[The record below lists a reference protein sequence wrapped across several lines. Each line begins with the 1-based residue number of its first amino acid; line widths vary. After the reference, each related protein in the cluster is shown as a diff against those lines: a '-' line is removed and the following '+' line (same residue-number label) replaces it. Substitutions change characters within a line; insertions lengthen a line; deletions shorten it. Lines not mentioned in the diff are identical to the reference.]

1 MGVGYTKVAFVM
13 MSKLQ
18 AGDSSTPTA
27 THRLAPVLWP
37 AFLAAGLMEMLVFA
51 FVSPSE
57 LHWGQAFRGLPP
69 AGIYTLAFFAFWGV
83 TSLSS
88 WLTLALSVPR
98 AQLNPHATQ
107 D

>member
-1 MGVGYTKVAFVM
+1 MDKPQVADL
-13 MSKLQ
+13 SK
-18 AGDSSTPTA
+18 PTA
-27 THRLAPVLWP
+27 LRRLVTVLWP
-37 AFLAAGLMEMLVFA
+37 AFLAAGVMEMLVFA

-57 LHWGQAFRGLPP
+57 LHWRYTGLDVPP

-83 TSLSS
+83 TSVSS

-98 AQLNPHATQ
+98 NKLNPHATP

>member
-1 MGVGYTKVAFVM
+1 MND
-13 MSKLQ
+13 KLQ
-18 AGDSSTPTA
+18 AVYVSRSTA
-27 THRLAPVLWP
+27 THRLVTVLWP
-37 AFLAAGLMEMLVFA
+37 AFLAAGVMEMLVFA
-51 FVSPSE
+51 FVAPSE
-57 LHWGQAFRGLPP
+57 LHWGKAFIDMPP

-98 AQLNPHATQ
+98 GELNPHAVQ